1 MISWQ
6 IPNVSR
12 IVKVFIYIF
21 IGIIFAVS
29 VSIKH
34 SLTWLSIQ
42 IIVASLTTFNVWS
55 LLSSKKIGINLLIEI
70 DPIVLLLLAA
80 IYLLLSLLPSP

>member
-1 MISWQ
+1 MISRQ

>member
-1 MISWQ
+1 MISRQ

-29 VSIKH
+29 VSIEH